1 MASEISDEQMEMYV
15 NVSPYMNYGAYTV
28 RQGVKLCRIFR
39 MFRMLGTLAP
49 LSSICTL
56 RTLSTEARALRSPKL
71 LGGLLLASGGAT
83 GVRFAPLCM
92 PPACA
97 AAVGEIDHRQRHTT
111 HCVGNVRDF
120 RFRSRQVSGT

>member
-49 LSSICTL
+49 LSALST
-56 RTLSTEARALRSPKL
+56 TLSTEARALRAPAL
-71 LGGLLLASGGAT
+71 LGGLFWASGWGV
-83 GVRFAPLCM
+83 VRFAPLCM

-111 HCVGNVRDF
+111 LCRECA
-120 RFRSRQVSGT
+120 